1 MIKLQTQVANLR
13 EQLAGVG
20 KQLGYSNAVVETYR
34 SKEGALEVDFSQVK
48 GTMVKVGLSWD
59 I

>member
-1 MIKLQTQVANLR
+1 MIKLQTEVANLR

-48 GTMVKVGLSWD
+48 GTMFKVG
-59 I
+59 